1 MKIGRFIQNRR
12 GPYKRSSIFFAAL
25 LIGII
30 AILNCSRESLLRNSS
45 VEHSPSV
52 EKSKI
57 FVAGHTGEYSKDS
70 DEILSILRKLIA
82 GTVQKNLSILPEFV
96 SEEEGIYLDIKGH
109 WSRKRLVEELFAE
122 DNYFRTYFFDRDALE
137 REKKNSNVRTVRD
150 LLLSSEGIE
159 VDFYFETPSA
169 CEVKLRFKENR
180 KLESELINPYF
191 SKLRGKWYVH
201 RLF

>member
-1 MKIGRFIQNRR
+1 MKTDRFIQSSSRQNKP
-12 GPYKRSSIFFAAL
+12 GSIFFSTI
-25 LIGII
+25 LIGLV
-30 AILNCSRESLLRNSS
+30 AILNCSKEGIVRSS
-45 VEHSPSV
+45 VVESSPSV

-57 FVAGHTGEYSKDS
+57 FLAGHTGEYSKDS

-82 GTVQKNLSILPEFV
+82 GTVQKDLSFLPNLV

-109 WSRKRLVEELFAE
+109 WTRKKLVEELSAE
-122 DNYFRTYFFDRDALE
+122 NNYFRTYFFDRDALE
-137 REKKNSNVRTVRD
+137 RVKKNSNVRTVRD
-150 LLLSSEGIE
+150 LLLSSKGIE
-159 VDFYFETPSA
+159 ADFYFETPSA

-191 SKLRGKWYVH
+191 SKIRGKWYVH

>member
-1 MKIGRFIQNRR
+1 MNTDRLLRSLTGRF
-12 GPYKRSSIFFAAL
+12 KREPIFFAAIL
-25 LIGII
+25 VGLVS
-30 AILNCSRESLLRNSS
+30 ILNCSKEGIVRSS
-45 VEHSPSV
+45 VVESSPSV

-57 FVAGHTGEYSKDS
+57 FLAGHTGEYSKDS

-82 GTVQKNLSILPEFV
+82 GTVQQDLSFLPNLV
-96 SEEEGIYLDIKGH
+96 SEEEGIYLDMKGH
-109 WSRKRLVEELFAE
+109 WSRKQLAEELSLE

-137 REKKNSNVRTVRD
+137 KAKKNSNVRTVRD
-150 LLLSSEGIE
+150 LLLSSKGIE
-159 VDFYFETPSA
+159 ADFYFETPYA